1 FNALSYMW
9 GDPMVTELISL
20 DNEELLVTT
29 SLHAAL
35 RQMRGKAETIIVW
48 VDAICIDQSNIDERS
63 SQVGMMG
70 AIYSSAQLVYAWLGE
85 GNADTDAA
93 IEIIQNWTVEM
104 DKPLAEVEDPVEY
117 VSQLVTEESIKMPLT
132 QALTGS
138 IFDPLQSF
146 LSRPYWRRVWTVQEL
161 VLSSNATIVC
171 GKQQVSFQKI
181 IYFKSLWDI
190 LKITDRIPGLP
201 SWAVDYSYKEL
212 EGSFR
217 DYSHCTRSADSAAST
232 TISSTLDPMILS
244 TQGAFLDTVNSFV
257 RVHMPAV
264 TKSEQKAV
272 FVTRSGHVGYG
283 PNGIQEGDEVCIL
296 PGCQY
301 PMLVRKK
308 GQAYQVVGACVVYG
322 IM

>member
-1 FNALSYMW
+1 MW
-9 GDPMVTELISL
+9 GDPMVTEPISL
-20 DNEELLVTT
+20 DNEEFLVAT

-48 VDAICIDQSNIDERS
+48 VGAICIDQSNIDERS

-70 AIYSSAQLVYAWLGE
+70 AIYSSALLVYTWLGE

-104 DKPLAEVEDPVEY
+104 DKPLAEVEDPVEH

-146 LSRPYWRRVWTVQEL
+146 LSRPYWQRVWTVQEL

-190 LKITDRIPGLP
+190 LKIVTDRTGEIGGLRFP
-201 SWAVDYSYKEL
+201 PFEL
-212 EGSFR
+212 
-217 DYSHCTRSADSAAST
+217 
-232 TISSTLDPMILS
+232 P
-244 TQGAFLDTVNSFV
+244 
-257 RVHMPAV
+257 
-264 TKSEQKAV
+264 
-272 FVTRSGHVGYG
+272 
-283 PNGIQEGDEVCIL
+283 
-296 PGCQY
+296 
-301 PMLVRKK
+301 
-308 GQAYQVVGACVVYG
+308 
-322 IM
+322 